1 MWIRPLGR
9 AKCRRV
15 SQWNCRRWID
25 RHARGGRGVGAPAG
39 GAPGAEPSARAG
51 LWKRGSSLRGA
62 DDQPRFTGGSVGTI
76 SLICQRT
83 RASDRLSARLLCGTL
98 AGRQATHR
106 MVIDAPSSSSDQQR
120 VKVVE
125 TSHRRQSSAAQKA
138 AGEVRVVAA
147 RPRLASCSRQKL
159 SSTSA
164 LPPYL
169 TLPYLTLPSEGANLT
184 ANGCNARRWESVVM
198 PELRARLLVPA
209 RLLASPPV
217 EPRRAGRA
225 LDPAPLP
232 VAARSPTTRPA
243 SLSHPST

>member
-1 MWIRPLGR
+1 MWVRPLGR
-9 AKCRRV
+9 AKCRRM
-15 SQWNCRRWID
+15 SQWNRRRWID
-25 RHARGGRGVGAPAG
+25 RHARGGRGGGAPAG

-62 DDQPRFTGGSVGTI
+62 DDQPRFTGSSVGAI

-106 MVIDAPSSSSDQQR
+106 IVIDAPSSSSDQQR
-120 VKVVE
+120 VTVVE
-125 TSHRRQSSAAQKA
+125 RSHRRQSSVAQKA

-159 SSTSA
+159 SATSG
-164 LPPYL
+164 LSPYL

-184 ANGCNARRWESVVM
+184 ANACI
-198 PELRARLLVPA
+198 P
-209 RLLASPPV
+209 
-217 EPRRAGRA
+217 
-225 LDPAPLP
+225 
-232 VAARSPTTRPA
+232 
-243 SLSHPST
+243 

>member
-1 MWIRPLGR
+1 MWVRPLGR
-9 AKCRRV
+9 AKCRRM

-25 RHARGGRGVGAPAG
+25 RHARGGRGGGAPAG

-62 DDQPRFTGGSVGTI
+62 DDQPRFTGSSVGTS

-83 RASDRLSARLLCGTL
+83 RASGRLSARLLCGTL

-125 TSHRRQSSAAQKA
+125 RSHRRQSSVAQKA

-147 RPRLASCSRQKL
+147 RPRLARVARGRNFRRL
-159 SSTSA
+159 R
-164 LPPYL
+164 PF
-169 TLPYLTLPSEGANLT
+169 TLPYLTLPYPTLG
-184 ANGCNARRWESVVM
+184 GCQPHCKWV
-198 PELRARLLVPA
+198 
-209 RLLASPPV
+209 
-217 EPRRAGRA
+217 
-225 LDPAPLP
+225 
-232 VAARSPTTRPA
+232 
-243 SLSHPST
+243 

>member
-125 TSHRRQSSAAQKA
+125 TSRRRQSSAAQKA

-164 LPPYL
+164 VPPYL

-184 ANGCNARRWESVVM
+184 ANGCSNSGQARCH
-198 PELRARLLVPA
+198 A
-209 RLLASPPV
+209 ASSFA
-217 EPRRAGRA
+217 PR
-225 LDPAPLP
+225 
-232 VAARSPTTRPA
+232 V
-243 SLSHPST
+243 

>member
-15 SQWNCRRWID
+15 SQWKCRRWID

-62 DDQPRFTGGSVGTI
+62 DDQPRFTDSSVGTI

-184 ANGCNARRWESVVM
+184 ANGCTQTLPSAAWR
-198 PELRARLLVPA
+198 PA
-209 RLLASPPV
+209 RDGEASRRRASS
-217 EPRRAGRA
+217 PRR
-225 LDPAPLP
+225 
-232 VAARSPTTRPA
+232 
-243 SLSHPST
+243 